1 MSYYDFT
8 KQYGATQKAKF
19 WCDYMA
25 GLRGQL
31 QALDTPR
38 APSQASIWSRVNTNE
53 VLLYDV
59 LYGDYFRAAG
69 QSVSHRN
76 DFLIAWCEIM
86 RVWYKETKG

>member
-31 QALDTPR
+31 QALDSPR
-38 APSQASIWSRVNTNE
+38 APSKVSIWSRVNTNE

-69 QSVSHRN
+69 QKSVLVIISYT
-76 DFLIAWCEIM
+76 IIYYVYCCVGMI
-86 RVWYKETKG
+86 